1 MAPTHYP
8 TAWDDPDTHR
18 AWTKLIGC
26 AVLGQILWV
35 AAWVGLL
42 VWYVT
47 LSATWTLWLFFMP
60 LLYTFYRAFLQRV
73 YIGTALHAR
82 RILREHPWQVFEDL
96 ASDIGNLPGV
106 RPGYVWL
113 QLPDPQAPNEHV
125 TMVMH
130 SHVRSMWWGRL
141 SKRASPHRKAQVRQI
156 WFAGDPRVAGVIAV
170 PGPRHFY
177 VLTQTVKNSPNPE
190 SQPEESIEL

>member
-1 MAPTHYP
+1 MAQTPNP
-8 TAWDDPDTHR
+8 TAWDDPDTRR

-35 AAWVGLL
+35 AAWIGLL
-42 VWYVT
+42 AMYVV
-47 LSATWTLWLFFMP
+47 LSAPWTLWLFCAP

-73 YIGTALHAR
+73 YISTALHAR
-82 RILREHPWQVFEDL
+82 RLLREYPWRVFEDL

-106 RPGYVWL
+106 RPGYAWL
-113 QLPDPQAPNEHV
+113 QLPDPQAPNQHV

-141 SKRASPHRKAQVRQI
+141 SKRAAPHRKAQIRQI
-156 WFAGDPRVAGVIAV
+156 WFAGDPRLAGVIAV

-177 VLTQTVKNSPNPE
+177 VLTRTVEVTSTHRA
-190 SQPEESIEL
+190 QPEQPMET